1 MNDILITAECVADI
15 PNDICKNYGID
26 IIYYDIKTES
36 GIFRDTE
43 EIDSQNVMEY
53 MSDGKK
59 MAYSIIPTTK
69 DYENFFAKRLNEYRE
84 VIHICISS
92 GISEAYNNAVS
103 AKEHLGEE
111 GKRIHIIDSQSLS
124 SGQGLLAMEAIK
136 YRKSGMN
143 CMEIVNRLEEVIP
156 NISTSF
162 LANNADYLYYNGKVK
177 KSVKEICKFFHIHPI
192 LQIRK
197 GKLTVKK
204 VVIGNY
210 NRAIRR
216 YIMSALRNEKQ
227 IDPSVGF
234 ITYAGC
240 DEDILEKV
248 REKVN
253 ARISFEKLYEQQ
265 ASATVSS
272 NCGPKTFGILFIRKG
287 EIA

>member
-15 PNDICKNYGID
+15 PNEICKDYGID

-69 DYENFFAKRLNEYRE
+69 DYENFFSKRVTKNRE

-92 GISEAYNNAVS
+92 GISEAYKNAVC
-103 AKEHLGEE
+103 AKENLGEE
-111 GKRIHIIDSQSLS
+111 GKRIHIVDSKSLS
-124 SGQGLLAMEAIK
+124 SGQGLLVMEAIK
-136 YRKSGMN
+136 YRKDGMS
-143 CMEIVNRLEEVIP
+143 CTEIVKRIEEVVP

-162 LANNADYLYYNGKVK
+162 LSNNADYLYYNGKVK
-177 KSVKEICKFFHIHPI
+177 KSVKEICKLFHIHPI
-192 LQIRK
+192 LEIRK
-197 GKLTVKK
+197 GKLTVKR
-204 VVIGNY
+204 VILGNY
-210 NRAIRR
+210 NRAIGR
-216 YIMSALRNEKQ
+216 YLKSTLRNENQ
-227 IDPSVGF
+227 IDSSVGF

-248 REKVN
+248 RKKVN
-253 ARISFEKLYEQQ
+253 EKIIFEQLYEQQ
-265 ASATVSS
+265 ASATISS
-272 NCGPKTFGILFIRKG
+272 NCGPKTFGVLFIRKG
-287 EIA
+287 KDL